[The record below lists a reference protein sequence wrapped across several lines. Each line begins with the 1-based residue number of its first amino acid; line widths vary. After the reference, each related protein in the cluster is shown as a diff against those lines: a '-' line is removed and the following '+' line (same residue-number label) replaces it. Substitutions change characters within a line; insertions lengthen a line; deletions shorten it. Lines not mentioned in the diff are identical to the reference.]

1 MKTLFVSITT
11 STTSCLIMWLTDTLT
26 LKAVSMVDRSVA
38 VAVNAVERAAAA
50 RADVEEPKEKL
61 PTLQQLPA
69 EVQYLLVGAGTAS
82 FAAFRAI
89 KSR

>member
-1 MKTLFVSITT
+1 
-11 STTSCLIMWLTDTLT
+11 
-26 LKAVSMVDRSVA
+26 MVDRSVA

>member
-1 MKTLFVSITT
+1 MFKKNTFFSTLNEK
-11 STTSCLIMWLTDTLT
+11 LT

-50 RADVEEPKEKL
+50 SADVKEPKEKL
-61 PTLQQLPA
+61 PTLQQLPE